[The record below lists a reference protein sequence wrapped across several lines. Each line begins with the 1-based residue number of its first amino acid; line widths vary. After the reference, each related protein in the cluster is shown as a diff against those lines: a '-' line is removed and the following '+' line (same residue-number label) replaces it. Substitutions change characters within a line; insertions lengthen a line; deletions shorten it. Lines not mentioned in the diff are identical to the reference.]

1 MACVTDGVLLLSA
14 YAAFC
19 ERHPSLCHPSL
30 MRRSAYAADETELR
44 AAIDKHT
51 EVIRLTSSIVLSR
64 ELIIEQNMSLLPSS
78 AANKEIRVGTSDRR
92 SRVLRVER
100 GAHVTLCG
108 LIVDGGHTWRQGV
121 DGGAFRVGSGGS
133 LTLAHCSVLGFLA
146 DNGGAVY
153 VDAGGSLTV
162 THSLLTDNNAADPR
176 SVPDELR
183 GHGAAIT
190 TSHVTSPLT
199 SHQMPHLATSHLP
212 SLSRCRHLYIIYLE
226 RSHTYNILIASP
238 LPAPLTCHITTSHL
252 SRCRHLFGA
261 RRLCGPA
268 QQQRGG

>member
-1 MACVTDGVLLLSA
+1 MACATDGA
-14 YAAFC
+14 RA
-19 ERHPSLCHPSL
+19 
-30 MRRSAYAADETELR
+30 SAYAADETELR

-162 THSLLTDNNAADPR
+162 THSFLTSNNAADPR
-176 SVPDELR
+176 SVPGELR

-199 SHQMPHLATSHLP
+199 SHQMPHLPPLLATSHLP